1 MKFYLLHFVSTEILM
16 WILTFHVEA
25 LFNSLDRYVSF
36 RTFMI
41 DRVCIF
47 GARCHVHTFKAIPDN
62 IHFGVLKN
70 SYIQIGQICTSIV
83 DIEDGNKWETNFAQL
98 FLVWTCEFNIFA
110 ICLLVFEYLTL
121 PPFNVFRGP
130 NNGVCYET
138 GGSFKH
144 WGNIIYLC

>member
-41 DRVCIF
+41 DRVCIL

-98 FLVWTCEFNIFA
+98 F
-110 ICLLVFEYLTL
+110 
-121 PPFNVFRGP
+121 
-130 NNGVCYET
+130 
-138 GGSFKH
+138 
-144 WGNIIYLC
+144 